1 MFAADLTE
9 LARNDGGW
17 AQLRQ
22 VRCNVFARYL
32 SDFAA
37 IRTRHQ
43 EARTLVVVILYTNN
57 NSSTAPAAFTHLMSN
72 VLSARL
78 QRSDHGPDLR
88 NILR

>member
-1 MFAADLTE
+1 MRDHMFAADLTE

-43 EARTLVVVILYTNN
+43 EARTLVVVIL
-57 NSSTAPAAFTHLMSN
+57 
-72 VLSARL
+72 
-78 QRSDHGPDLR
+78 
-88 NILR
+88 

>member
-1 MFAADLTE
+1 LLLLLSQKAPDARTARRKRMRDHMFAADLTE

-43 EARTLVVVILYTNN
+43 EARTLVVVIL
-57 NSSTAPAAFTHLMSN
+57 
-72 VLSARL
+72 
-78 QRSDHGPDLR
+78 
-88 NILR
+88 